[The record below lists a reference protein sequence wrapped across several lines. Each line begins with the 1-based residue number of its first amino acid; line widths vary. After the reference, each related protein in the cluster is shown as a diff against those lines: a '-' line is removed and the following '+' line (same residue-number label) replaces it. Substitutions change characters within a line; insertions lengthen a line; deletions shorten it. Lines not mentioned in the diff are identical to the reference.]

1 MFEQYEKNKKNLKQ
15 IIFLFNIKIK
25 VIAAAFLTRK
35 KKKKKIMKVGGVMS
49 LMDNNL
55 KSFR

>member
-35 KKKKKIMKVGGVMS
+35 KKKKNYESGWCHELNG
-49 LMDNNL
+49 
-55 KSFR
+55 